1 MKTLKTTVL
10 LALLFCFTFN
20 FAQAQ
25 QRYQI
30 HQDNV
35 RPSSVGEY
43 EKVAKEFLEACIE
56 HNPQSPWIAAQT
68 YDNRYMYISPLDN
81 FAELDKKPFAEMAEV
96 MGDDFGDM
104 FKRFDK
110 CYDSHTDYIITLSES
125 LTYMP
130 EGISQMQEGLN
141 HRKWIH
147 IYYTP
152 ANGKNVYDAMKGI
165 KDLFAEKDSKEYYR
179 VYRSG
184 FGSPENHLIVA
195 ISSKDEI
202 DAATRSKANNEL
214 LGEAAEEVFG
224 KLMSSIERMEEYSGS
239 MRPDLSY
246 SPKEEE

>member
-10 LALLFCFTFN
+10 LAILICFTFN
-20 FAQAQ
+20 FSQAQ

-43 EKVAKEFLEACIE
+43 EKIAKEFMEACTE
-56 HNPQSPWIAAQT
+56 HNPNAPWIAAQT
-68 YDNRYMYISPLDN
+68 YDNKYLYISPLEK
-81 FAELDKKPFAEMAEV
+81 FAELDVNVFADMSEA

-110 CYDSHTDYIITLSES
+110 CYDSHSDYIITLSES

-141 HRKWIH
+141 YRKWIY

-152 ANGKNVYDAMKGI
+152 ANSKDVHNAMKSI
-165 KDLFAEKDSKEYYR
+165 KDLFVEKGSKEYYR

-202 DAATRSKANNEL
+202 DGAIRSKENNEL
-214 LGEAAEEVFG
+214 LGESAKEVFG
-224 KLMSSIERMEEYSGS
+224 MLMNSIEKMEESSGN